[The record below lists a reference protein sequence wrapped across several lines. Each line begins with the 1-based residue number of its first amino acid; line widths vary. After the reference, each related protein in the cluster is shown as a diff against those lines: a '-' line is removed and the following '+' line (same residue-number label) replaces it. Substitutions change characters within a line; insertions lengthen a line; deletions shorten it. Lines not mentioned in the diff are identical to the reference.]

1 MDGQRG
7 WMIGA
12 MLGASLVGGAASNVL
27 LTTRLAAQGGDVVTA
42 SQVNLV
48 DGSGRLT
55 AVLSG
60 SDERGLTALTF
71 YGPDRSVRAVLGVES
86 DGTPALRFADPAGAV
101 QLSATVRGSDASVTV
116 GDEAAR
122 SAVFGSLGGTPVLG
136 LSHDGRARLQLELGT
151 GGQPSLN
158 LQGEPTL
165 NLLGA
170 PGQRAIGLSVDADG
184 APFLSLYDPSG
195 APRLVMGA
203 VQGTTVMNLGDGTR
217 PRLVL
222 GVTDQ
227 GEGTLGFYD
236 AEGTLVRLEGA
247 EPSP

>member
-71 YGPDRSVRAVLGVES
+71 YGPDRSARVVLGIES
-86 DGTPALRFADPAGAV
+86 DGTPALR
-101 QLSATVRGSDASVTV
+101 
-116 GDEAAR
+116 
-122 SAVFGSLGGTPVLG
+122 
-136 LSHDGRARLQLELGT
+136 
-151 GGQPSLN
+151 
-158 LQGEPTL
+158 
-165 NLLGA
+165 
-170 PGQRAIGLSVDADG
+170 
-184 APFLSLYDPSG
+184 LSLIHI
-195 APRLVMGA
+195 
-203 VQGTTVMNLGDGTR
+203 
-217 PRLVL
+217 
-222 GVTDQ
+222 
-227 GEGTLGFYD
+227 
-236 AEGTLVRLEGA
+236 
-247 EPSP
+247 